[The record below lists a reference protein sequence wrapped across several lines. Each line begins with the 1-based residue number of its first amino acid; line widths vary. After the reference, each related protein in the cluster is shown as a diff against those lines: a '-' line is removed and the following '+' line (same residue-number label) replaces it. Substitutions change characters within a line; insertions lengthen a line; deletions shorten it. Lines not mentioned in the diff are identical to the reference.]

1 MKDFTALWFITS
13 MFVMPCV
20 LNLEN
25 LWCLLIVMSN
35 IIASFLAFRKHNPE
49 YIN

>member
-1 MKDFTALWFITS
+1 MFI
-13 MFVMPCV
+13 MPCV

-25 LWCLLIVMSN
+25 KWCLLFLIGN
-35 IIASFLAFRKHNPE
+35 IIGSFLTFRKHNPE